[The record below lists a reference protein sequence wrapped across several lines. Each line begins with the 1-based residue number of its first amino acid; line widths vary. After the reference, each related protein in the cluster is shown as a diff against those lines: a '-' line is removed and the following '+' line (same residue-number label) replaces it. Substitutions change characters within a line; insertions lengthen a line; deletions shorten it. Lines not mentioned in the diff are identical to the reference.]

1 MSQTDAGSLTHAEG
15 HGAEHDAEQAGYKK
29 SLNRRQ
35 VQMIAIGGAIGTGL
49 FLGSASRL
57 HSNGPALVLSY
68 AFVGVI
74 AYFLMRALGELVL
87 YRTTSGAFVSWMR
100 EFFGEK
106 AAYYT
111 GWMYWTNWALTG
123 IAELSAVGLYI
134 QYWWPQMPTW
144 ATVLI
149 ALAVVLVV
157 NLLSAKAFGEFEF
170 WASVLKVSAIIV
182 FLVVGIVVVAF
193 SFDVGGHRAGIQNLW
208 SNPGGF
214 WPTGDGFAWYG
225 PIIVMS
231 GVVFAY
237 AAIEMVGIAAG
248 EMEDPKR
255 EVPKAVN
262 AVIVRIAVFYCGAL
276 LLLVCILPTS
286 EFTPG
291 ISPFVTVFGR
301 MGMPWMANVIQAILI
316 VAAMS
321 SLNSGLY
328 TTGRVL
334 RSLGMAKQA
343 PGFTLKMSA
352 SGVPWAGIVMTA
364 VVYVFGSILNAVSP
378 DAFEIALEAAS
389 IAVVFTWGTIFVCQ
403 LRLRRLS
410 DRGVLPASAFRAP
423 GTPWTSYLGLAFLV
437 FVIVGMAI
445 SGWQASP
452 YFWHKTG
459 FVVVVVGIPVLLVIF
474 ELGWLIVK
482 GRVAAHTDGRMLSR
496 WTDSGL
502 RYPPREPGPRTE
514 SIAALGTVQFDVHD
528 RDEDEDDDEDG
539 LPLGHVEVEMHEW
552 DNLDEPDKNPPDGS
566 DGKSE
571 GGR

>member
-1 MSQTDAGSLTHAEG
+1 MSRTEATNLTHDQD
-15 HGAEHDAEQAGYKK
+15 HGAEHDAEQEGYRK

-170 WASVLKVSAIIV
+170 WASVLKVTAIIV
-182 FLVVGIVVVAF
+182 FLVVGLVVVVL
-193 SFDVGGHRAGIQNLW
+193 SLDVGGHRAGVQNLW

-343 PGFTLKMSA
+343 PGFTLKMSQ

-410 DRGVLPASAFRAP
+410 DRGVLPASTFRAP

-459 FVVVVVGIPVLLVIF
+459 FVVVVVGIPVLFVIF
-474 ELGWLIVK
+474 EIGWLIVK
-482 GRVAAHTDGRMLSR
+482 GRVSAHTDGRMLSK
-496 WTDSGL
+496 WTDTGL
-502 RYPPREPGPRTE
+502 RYPPQPAGPRTE
-514 SIAALGTVQFDVHD
+514 SIAAIGTVQFDVHE
-528 RDEDEDDDEDG
+528 RDDDPDDG
-539 LPLGHVEVEMHEW
+539 GIEIGPVEIDVHEW
-552 DNLDEPDKNPPDGS
+552 DNLDEPDRNPPDGT
-566 DGKSE
+566 GKSE